1 MGTPTP
7 LLGALSGYGHKQLP
21 MRLMGPPHSPQPGID
36 TLTWCPL
43 VEFWGLYVSQ
53 YVFPQCWSG
62 SWRSRHSG
70 PGLQDLR
77 LQVLWIP
84 EGVDGKWEN
93 EGLGGVMTQMVGRG
107 EGGSKRWFPSAIH
120 RDLPPQTPLWPPWA
134 FPHPSVSSCCA
145 SASSLCA
152 SSCFLLAWWSSLKP

>member
-1 MGTPTP
+1 MGTNSCPWGWWALLTASTWYWYTHLVPPSWILRVVCQPVCFPPMLKWQLEEQTQWPWPT
-7 LLGALSGYGHKQLP
+7 
-21 MRLMGPPHSPQPGID
+21 
-36 TLTWCPL
+36 
-43 VEFWGLYVSQ
+43 
-53 YVFPQCWSG
+53 G
-62 SWRSRHSG
+62 SETSG
-70 PGLQDLR
+70 PVDS
-77 LQVLWIP
+77 W
-84 EGVDGKWEN
+84 GVDGKWEN